1 MDVLTFKN
9 INEKS
14 KSKKINLTVYNENY
28 TCEYGGLEP
37 LVHLLYIPSSTL
49 VGNTQI
55 KLMLHE
61 YNLQHY
67 SCDLIYIVALNVFT
81 SFDNQSHNT
90 PIKMYTILTNRVQA
104 LTLDAIWNEE
114 TYLVDVRGVEPR
126 SYRNT
131 SYMLLFL

>member
-1 MDVLTFKN
+1 
-9 INEKS
+9 
-14 KSKKINLTVYNENY
+14 
-28 TCEYGGLEP
+28 
-37 LVHLLYIPSSTL
+37 
-49 VGNTQI
+49 
-55 KLMLHE
+55 MLHE

-90 PIKMYTILTNRVQA
+90 PIKC
-104 LTLDAIWNEE
+104 TLFSRTVYNVISCYAKWNEE
-114 TYLVDVRGVEPR
+114 LYLVDVRGVEPR